1 MYTLKKG
8 LCCVLLAAVTLAG
21 CQAPPYSSGETTI
34 VGGLSKPE
42 TKPSDSTPPKIMG
55 VKDIVVYAGDAI
67 AYRKGIAVTDDTD
80 LYPELSV
87 DSGGVDQTVP
97 GVYKVV
103 YTASDSS
110 GNIATKKA
118 TVTVLNKEPG
128 YQSLETIYE
137 AADSLLASIASQGMT
152 AREQV
157 KAVYTWARCNIG
169 YGGHSDRADWRQSA
183 YTTMQEL
190 RGDCYG
196 YFAVTKLL
204 FERLNIPNIDVQKV
218 RNYDTDSDHFWSMV
232 SVDGGRTWYHFD
244 ATPRVGDGDNFCLV
258 TDAFLD
264 AYSET
269 HKNCH
274 NRDKSLYP
282 PTPEA

>member
-1 MYTLKKG
+1 MYHIKRG
-8 LCCVLLAAVTLAG
+8 LCCVLLTAVTLAG
-21 CQAPPYSSGETTI
+21 CQALPYNPGENTV
-34 VGGLSKPE
+34 VGALSKPE
-42 TKPSDSTPPKIMG
+42 TKPADSTTPKIMG
-55 VKDIVVYAGDAI
+55 VQDIVVYAGDAI
-67 AYRKGIAVTDDTD
+67 AYRKGITVTDETD
-80 LYPELSV
+80 PHPELYV
-87 DSGGVDQTVP
+87 DSSAVDQTTP
-97 GVYKVV
+97 GVYTVI
-103 YTASDSS
+103 YTVSDAA
-110 GNIATKKA
+110 GNTATKKA
-118 TVTVLNKEPG
+118 SVTVLNKEPG

-137 AADSLLASIASQGMT
+137 AADSLLSSILSENMT
-152 AREQV
+152 VREKV
-157 KAVYTWARCNIG
+157 ETVYVWARSNIG
-169 YGGHSDRADWRQSA
+169 YGGHSDRADWRQTA
-183 YTTMQEL
+183 YTTIHEL

-264 AYSET
+264 AYSKD

-274 NRDKSLYP
+274 NRDKTLYP
-282 PTPEA
+282 PTP